1 MNDEETKKIR
11 TALEL
16 IDIEREEL
24 YERKR
29 VSVAD
34 AIEILNDISSALYGD
49 LELEEEDWMN
59 NDATTTNELDQ
70 ETIDEIREIVR
81 KHIVATMITVED
93 NGNWVI
99 DMVTEADA

>member
-1 MNDEETKKIR
+1 MADIQPIPSKRTRCASRASMSVTQRRYNMNDEETRKIR

-49 LELEEEDWMN
+49 LELEEED
-59 NDATTTNELDQ
+59 
-70 ETIDEIREIVR
+70 
-81 KHIVATMITVED
+81 
-93 NGNWVI
+93 
-99 DMVTEADA
+99 

>member
-49 LELEEEDWMN
+49 LELEED
-59 NDATTTNELDQ
+59 D
-70 ETIDEIREIVR
+70 
-81 KHIVATMITVED
+81 
-93 NGNWVI
+93 
-99 DMVTEADA
+99 